1 MLNVDLRSDTVTRPT
16 AEMLEV
22 MMAAE
27 VGDDVFQDDPSVNA
41 LEALAAEMAGM
52 EAAIFT
58 PSGTMANQLAIR
70 CWTQPGDEVLMEAGA
85 HPYNYE
91 AAAAAAISGVQIRT
105 IPGTSGLMSPEE
117 VFACVR
123 VDDPHFAPATLLC
136 VENTSN
142 RGGGTPYP
150 QDQLDLLANGVRERG
165 LRAHLDGARVFNAV
179 VSQQTSLSRVVRDFD
194 SVAFCLSK
202 GLGAPVGSLLCGP
215 KEFIHTSR
223 RMRKML
229 GGGMRQ
235 AGFLAAA
242 GSYALNNH
250 VSRLADDHRRAKMLA
265 DGLRELGLNA
275 PEPATN
281 MVYFEIE
288 NAPEAVEYVG
298 RRGIHVLSVSSTHIR
313 AVTHLDVD
321 DAGIEAA
328 LAAFA
333 ASLS

>member
-1 MLNVDLRSDTVTRPT
+1 
-16 AEMLEV
+16 MLEA
-22 MMAAE
+22 MMTAE

-179 VSQQTSLSRVVRDFD
+179 VSQQTPLSRVVRDFD

-265 DGLRELGLNA
+265 DGLRNLGLNA

-288 NAPEAVEYVG
+288 NAPAAVESVG

>member
-16 AEMLEV
+16 PGMLEA
-22 MMAAE
+22 MMTAE

-105 IPGTSGLMSPEE
+105 IPGSSGLMSSED

-150 QDQLDLLANGVRERG
+150 QEQLDFLANGVRERG
-165 LRAHLDGARVFNAV
+165 LKAHLDGARVFNAV
-179 VSQQTSLSRVVRDFD
+179 VAQQSSLARVVRDFD

-215 KEFIHTSR
+215 KDFIHTAR

-242 GSYALNNH
+242 GSYALKNH
-250 VSRLADDHRRAKMLA
+250 VSRLAEDHRRAKQLA
-265 DGLRELGLNA
+265 AGLRRLGLDA

-281 MVYFEIE
+281 MVYFEIA
-288 NAPEAVEYVG
+288 NANQAVESVG
-298 RRGIHVLSVSSTHIR
+298 RKGIHVLSVSPTHIR

-328 LAAFA
+328 LAAFEA
-333 ASLS
+333 V